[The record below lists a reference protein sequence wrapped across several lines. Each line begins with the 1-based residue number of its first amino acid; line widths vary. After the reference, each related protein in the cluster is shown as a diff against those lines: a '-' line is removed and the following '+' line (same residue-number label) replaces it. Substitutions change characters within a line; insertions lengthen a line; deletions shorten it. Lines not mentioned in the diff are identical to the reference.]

1 MFFDVGIKDFIDSLL
16 VAFVLYY
23 TYKLMKAS
31 GSIKVFTGILVFILE
46 PRAVDVVVGH
56 VAGQTE
62 PFDHGLRVGVEV
74 LRVGLEVD
82 SSAGNLH
89 LCVLAQEEG

>member
-1 MFFDVGIKDFIDSLL
+1 MDLRMMIWRFGRIYRFDREY
-16 VAFVLYY
+16 FVR
-23 TYKLMKAS
+23 
-31 GSIKVFTGILVFILE
+31 E